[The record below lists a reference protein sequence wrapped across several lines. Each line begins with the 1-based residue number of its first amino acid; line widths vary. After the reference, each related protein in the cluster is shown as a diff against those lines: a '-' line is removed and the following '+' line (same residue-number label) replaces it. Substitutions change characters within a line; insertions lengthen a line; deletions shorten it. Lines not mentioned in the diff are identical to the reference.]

1 MVPGSSPG
9 RPIMIILKKLITY
22 HVKEAALCIDDD
34 WEKAG
39 QHMKIVYHLVMI
51 NKIDKEIRG
60 IK

>member
-1 MVPGSSPG
+1 
-9 RPIMIILKKLITY
+9 MIILKKLITY